1 MKTGRM
7 SRRVDSAALMRA
19 PFAAMQWRL
28 LLLWVLLLLL
38 PTAVVSLPI
47 WRALGSVLDHSIHA
61 QEWATRFSGTMV
73 SDAMTALNMS
83 SWFGGIAL
91 LGILLTALLS
101 PFLNG
106 MVVGTGR
113 AGRTLGFSHLLQC
126 GIVEYGRMFRLMLWS
141 ILPYLVMGALIGV
154 AMHMADAAGD
164 KAVLQSQADRA
175 SHLALFVAGVLFVLA
190 QSIVES
196 SRAAFMADSG
206 LRSATRALGRG
217 FMQLL
222 RRPLSTLLSYLL
234 ISVIGYTIAMA
245 IGIGRVHTPAV
256 GVAGL
261 IIAVL
266 LAQLVVL
273 VIGWVRV
280 ARLFALAE
288 VARSLTSS
296 RTGSSRVVGGLPP
309 AL

>member
-1 MKTGRM
+1 MKTARI

-38 PTAVVSLPI
+38 PTAVVSLPF
-47 WRALGSVLDHSIHA
+47 WRAISSVLDHSIHV
-61 QEWATRFSGTMV
+61 QEWATTFSGAMLT
-73 SDAMTALNMS
+73 DGMTALNMS
-83 SWFGGIAL
+83 SWFGGLAL
-91 LGILLTALLS
+91 SGMLLTVLLL

-126 GIVEYGRMFRLMLWS
+126 GVVEYGRMFRLMLWS
-141 ILPYLVMGALIGV
+141 LLPYVVMAALIGMV
-154 AMHMADAAGD
+154 MGMAGDVGD
-164 KAVLQSQADRA
+164 KAVLESQADRA

-196 SRAAFMADSG
+196 SRAAFIADTG
-206 LRSATRALGRG
+206 LRSATRAMGRG
-217 FMQLL
+217 VMQLL
-222 RRPLSTLLSYLL
+222 RRPFSTLLGYLL
-234 ISVIGYTIAMA
+234 ISVIGYAIAMA
-245 IGIGRVHTPAV
+245 IGVARVHTPAV
-256 GVAGL
+256 GVVGL
-261 IIAVL
+261 LLAML
-266 LAQLVVL
+266 LAQLLVL

-296 RTGSSRVVGGLPP
+296 RSGSGMPS

>member
-1 MKTGRM
+1 MKTGRI
-7 SRRVDSAALMRA
+7 SRRVDSAALLRA

-28 LLLWVLLLLL
+28 LLLWVVLLLL
-38 PTAVVSLPI
+38 PTAVVSLPF
-47 WRALGSVLDHSIHA
+47 WSALSGAIDHSIHA
-61 QEWATRFSGTMV
+61 QAWATRFSGTMF
-73 SDAMTALNMS
+73 SDAMSTLNMS
-83 SWFGGIAL
+83 SWFNGIAL
-91 LGILLTALLS
+91 LGVLLTALLS

-106 MVVGTGR
+106 MVIGTGR

-141 ILPYLVMGALIGV
+141 ILPYVVMGALIGL
-154 AMHMADAAGD
+154 AMHMADDAGD
-164 KAVLQSQADRA
+164 KAVLQSQADRT

-196 SRAAFMADSG
+196 SRAAFIADSG

-234 ISVIGYTIAMA
+234 ISVIGYAIAML

-256 GVAGL
+256 GAVGL
-261 IIAVL
+261 VLAVL

-273 VIGWVRV
+273 AIGWVRV

-288 VARSLTSS
+288 VARSLVSS
-296 RTGSSRVVGGLPP
+296 RSGSGLPP

>member
-1 MKTGRM
+1 MKTGRI

-47 WRALGSVLDHSIHA
+47 WRALSSVLDHSIHA
-61 QEWATRFSGTMV
+61 QEWATRFNGSMF
-73 SDAMTALNMS
+73 SDVMTALNMS
-83 SWFGGIAL
+83 NWFGGIAL
-91 LGILLTALLS
+91 LGLLLTALLS
-101 PFLNG
+101 PFLTG

-141 ILPYLVMGALIGV
+141 ILPYVVMGALIGV
-154 AMHMADAAGD
+154 AMHMADDVGD

-196 SRAAFMADSG
+196 SRAAFIADAG

-234 ISVIGYTIAMA
+234 ISVIGYVIAMA
-245 IGIGRVHTPAV
+245 IGIGRVNTPAV

-261 IIAVL
+261 VIAVL

-273 VIGWVRV
+273 VIGWMRV

-288 VARSLTSS
+288 VARSLVSS
-296 RTGSSRVVGGLPP
+296 RSACGLPP

>member
-1 MKTGRM
+1 MKTGRI
-7 SRRVDSAALMRA
+7 SRRVDSGAVLRA

-28 LLLWVLLLLL
+28 LLLWTLLLLL
-38 PTAVVSLPI
+38 PTAVVSLPF
-47 WRALGSVLDHSIHA
+47 WRALSSTLDHSIHA
-61 QEWATRFSGTMV
+61 QEWASRFSATMAGDV
-73 SDAMTALNMS
+73 MSMLQVS
-83 SWFGGIAL
+83 SWFNGIAL
-91 LGILLTALLS
+91 AGMLLTLLLL

-106 MVVGTGR
+106 MVVGSGR
-113 AGRTLGFSHLLQC
+113 AGRALGFSHLLQC

-141 ILPYLVMGALIGV
+141 VLPYAAMGGLIGV
-154 AMHMADAAGD
+154 VLHMADGVSD
-164 KAVLQSQADRA
+164 KAVLESQADRA

-196 SRAAFMADSG
+196 GRAAFIADAG
-206 LRSATRALGRG
+206 LRSATRAFGRG

-222 RRPLSTLLSYLL
+222 RRPFSTLLCYVL
-234 ISVIGYTIAMA
+234 ISAIGYAVA
-245 IGIGRVHTPAV
+245 LALGVGRVHTPAV
-256 GVAGL
+256 GIAGL
-261 IIAVL
+261 VLAVL

-288 VARSLTSS
+288 VARSLSSS
-296 RTGSSRVVGGLPP
+296 RAGGGLPS

>member
-1 MKTGRM
+1 MKTGRI

-38 PTAVVSLPI
+38 PTAVVSLPF
-47 WRALGSVLDHSIHA
+47 WRAISSVLDHSIHVH
-61 QEWATRFSGTMV
+61 EWATRFSATML
-73 SDAMTALNMS
+73 SDGMTALNLS
-83 SWFGGIAL
+83 NWFAGLAL
-91 LGILLTALLS
+91 SGILLTALLS

-106 MVVGTGR
+106 MVVGAGR

-126 GIVEYGRMFRLMLWS
+126 GIVEYGRMFRVMLWS
-141 ILPYLVMGALIGV
+141 LLPYLVMGALIGFV
-154 AMHMADAAGD
+154 MGMASDAGD
-164 KAVLQSQADRA
+164 KAVLESQADRA
-175 SHLALFVAGVLFVLA
+175 SHLALFAAGVLFVLA
-190 QSIVES
+190 QSIVEA
-196 SRAAFMADSG
+196 SRAAFIADTG

-217 FMQLL
+217 VMQLL

-234 ISVIGYTIAMA
+234 ISGIGYAIALA
-245 IGIGRVHTPAV
+245 IGVGRVNTPAV
-256 GVAGL
+256 GVVGL
-261 IIAVL
+261 LLAVL

-296 RTGSSRVVGGLPP
+296 RTTGGMP
-309 AL
+309 AGL

>member
-1 MKTGRM
+1 MKTVRI
-7 SRRVDSAALMRA
+7 SRRVDSAALIRA

-28 LLLWVLLLLL
+28 LLLWVLLLLV
-38 PTAVVSLPI
+38 PTAVVSLPF
-47 WRALGSVLDHSIHA
+47 WRAISGALDHSIHVH
-61 QEWATRFSGTMV
+61 EWATRFSATMLADGM
-73 SDAMTALNMS
+73 SALSLS
-83 SWFGGIAL
+83 SWFGGLAL
-91 LGILLTALLS
+91 SGLLLTVLMS

-141 ILPYLVMGALIGV
+141 LLPYLVMGVLIGMV
-154 AMHMADAAGD
+154 IHMADDAGE
-164 KAVLQSQADRA
+164 KAVLESQADRA
-175 SHLALFVAGVLFVLA
+175 SHLALFAAGVLFVLA
-190 QSIVES
+190 QSIVEA
-196 SRAAFMADSG
+196 SRAAFMADTS

-217 FMQLL
+217 FMQVL

-234 ISVIGYTIAMA
+234 ISVIGYAIALA
-245 IGIGRVHTPAV
+245 IGVGRVHTPAV
-256 GVAGL
+256 GVVGL
-261 IIAVL
+261 VLAVL
-266 LAQLVVL
+266 LAQLMVL

-296 RTGSSRVVGGLPP
+296 RTTGGIP
-309 AL
+309 AAL

>member
-1 MKTGRM
+1 MKTGRI
-7 SRRVDSAALMRA
+7 SRRVDSGAVMRA

-38 PTAVVSLPI
+38 PTAVVTLPF
-47 WRALGSVLDHSIHA
+47 WRALSSVLDHSIHA
-61 QEWATRFSGTMV
+61 QVWATRFDATMLG
-73 SDAMTALNMS
+73 DAMSALNAS
-83 SWFGGIAL
+83 HWVSGVAL
-91 LGILLTALLS
+91 PGMLLTLLLL

-106 MVVGTGR
+106 MVVGSGR
-113 AGRTLGFSHLLQC
+113 AGRALGFSHLLQC

-141 ILPYLVMGALIGV
+141 ILPYAVMGGLIGV
-154 AMHMADAAGD
+154 ALHMAEGVGD
-164 KAVLQSQADRA
+164 KAVLESQADRA
-175 SHLALFVAGVLFVLA
+175 LHLALFVAGVLFVLA

-196 SRAAFMADSG
+196 SRAAFIADAG

-222 RRPLSTLLSYLL
+222 RRPLSTLISYLL
-234 ISVIGYTIAMA
+234 ISVIGYAIALA
-245 IGIGRVHTPAV
+245 LGIGRVHTPAV
-256 GVAGL
+256 GIIGL
-261 IIAVL
+261 VLALL

-288 VARSLTSS
+288 VARSLSPS
-296 RTGSSRVVGGLPP
+296 RIGNGLPP
-309 AL
+309 AI